1 MGCTFDGISGTWLY
15 VASLVISQFSLAHVY
30 FMRVI
35 QNSQSII
42 SHIYQICIS
51 NRERSTFFLSKC
63 MPVLNRGIN
72 CGRPVQSVFQLVFS
86 LYS

>member
-15 VASLVISQFSLAHVY
+15 VAFLVISQFLLAHVY
-30 FMRVI
+30 FKRVI
-35 QNSQSII
+35 LNSQPIL

-51 NRERSTFFLSKC
+51 NQERSNFFLSKC
-63 MPVLNRGIN
+63 IPILNRGIN
-72 CGRPVQSVFQLVFS
+72 CDRPVQSVLQFMFS